1 MSQATKAAI
10 AQAKD
15 VQIRSGDMQLEGD
28 LSIPDGA
35 QGVVL
40 FAHGSGSSRHSPRN
54 QFVARTIR
62 EAGVGTLLFDLLT
75 KEEEAVDMH
84 TAHLRFDI
92 GLLATRLIDATYWI
106 KGELDDLNV
115 GYFGSSTGGGA
126 ALVAAAQLADTV
138 GAVVS
143 RGGRPDLAGDALPE
157 VRSATL
163 LVVGGLDYPVIE
175 MNKAALARLRCE
187 KELKIVP
194 GATHLFEE
202 PGTLEQ
208 VANLAAEWFQKHLV
222 TAALVS
228 EPGAVAMG
236 SSTRV
241 AH

>member
-1 MSQATKAAI
+1 MSQATKAVI

-15 VQIRSGDMQLEGD
+15 VHIRSGDVQLEGD

-35 QGVVL
+35 HGVVL

-75 KEEEAVDMH
+75 REEEAIDAH
-84 TAHLRFDI
+84 TAELRFDI

-106 KGELDDLNV
+106 KGELDYLNV

-126 ALVAAAQLADTV
+126 ALVAAAQLGDTV
-138 GAVVS
+138 SAVVS
-143 RGGRPDLAGDALPE
+143 RGGRPDLAGDALPKVE
-157 VRSATL
+157 SPTL
-163 LVVGGLDYPVIE
+163 LIVGGLDYPVIE

-208 VANLAAEWFQKHLV
+208 VADLAAEWFQRQLV
-222 TAALVS
+222 PA
-228 EPGAVAMG
+228 E
-236 SSTRV
+236 
-241 AH
+241 

>member
-1 MSQATKAAI
+1 MSQATKSAVAP
-10 AQAKD
+10 AKD
-15 VQIRSGDMQLEGD
+15 VHIRSGDVQLEGE
-28 LSIPDGA
+28 LSIPAGA
-35 QGVVL
+35 QGVAI

-62 EAGVGTLLFDLLT
+62 AAGVGTLLFDLLT
-75 KEEEAVDMH
+75 RDEEAVDSY

-106 KGELDDLNV
+106 KGELDLRV

-126 ALVAAAQLADTV
+126 ALVAAAQLGDMV

-143 RGGRPDLAGDALPE
+143 RGGRPDLAGDALPRVE
-157 VRSATL
+157 SPTL
-163 LVVGGLDYPVIE
+163 LIVGGLDYPVIE
-175 MNKAALARLRCE
+175 MNEAALAHLRCE

-208 VANLAAEWFQKHLV
+208 VANLAAEWFQQHLV
-222 TAALVS
+222 TT
-228 EPGAVAMG
+228 E
-236 SSTRV
+236 
-241 AH
+241 